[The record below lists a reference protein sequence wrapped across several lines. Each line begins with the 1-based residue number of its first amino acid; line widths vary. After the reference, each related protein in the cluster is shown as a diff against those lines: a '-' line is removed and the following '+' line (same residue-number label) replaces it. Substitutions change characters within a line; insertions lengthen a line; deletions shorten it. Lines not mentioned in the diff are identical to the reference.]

1 MYYTRQLR
9 EIQNQKRFCYRT
21 RRVRGGG
28 GGGVHWVHV
37 HPRPNLGKKFRSE
50 MSRKRNDK
58 VPPRYFGKKECACS
72 AQIQQNLNEKVGKK
86 LENSKR
92 KGLKLKK

>member
-9 EIQNQKRFCYRT
+9 ETQNQKGFVIAPGAYA
-21 RRVRGGG
+21 GG

-37 HPRPNLGKKFRSE
+37 HPHPNLGKKFRSE

-58 VPPRYFGKKECACS
+58 VPPRYFGKKECARS